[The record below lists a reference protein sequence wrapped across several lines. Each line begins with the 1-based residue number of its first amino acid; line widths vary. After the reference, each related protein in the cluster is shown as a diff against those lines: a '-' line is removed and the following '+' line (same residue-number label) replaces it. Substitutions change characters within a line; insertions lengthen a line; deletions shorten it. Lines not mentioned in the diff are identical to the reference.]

1 MDVWDIFGFLIFFFL
16 VVISLKLTCYLQRAS
31 PVAHLVKNLPAKAG
45 DARDI
50 GLILESGKSPGEG
63 NGNPLQYYHL
73 ENSMDRGAW
82 WTIDHGVTKSRTQLS
97 AHKLNFTLLV
107 ELIYLMIIVH
117 LVLLVQWSLK
127 SCFLWALT
135 RSHGKEHHPLYIQ
148 SGTGTETKTEMYRE
162 WSNFS

>member
-1 MDVWDIFGFLIFFFL
+1 MFKTIYTSQHCSWTFETFLASWFFFFL

-97 AHKLNFTLLV
+97 AHTKFYTASRTDLFDDNCASSLASPV
-107 ELIYLMIIVH
+107 EPEILF
-117 LVLLVQWSLK
+117 SL
-127 SCFLWALT
+127 SFD
-135 RSHGKEHHPLYIQ
+135 
-148 SGTGTETKTEMYRE
+148 
-162 WSNFS
+162 